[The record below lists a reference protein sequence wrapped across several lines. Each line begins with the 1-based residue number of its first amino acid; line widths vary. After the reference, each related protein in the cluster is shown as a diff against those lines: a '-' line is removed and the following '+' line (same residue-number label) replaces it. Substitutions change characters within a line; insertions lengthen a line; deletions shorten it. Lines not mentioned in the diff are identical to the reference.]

1 MRKIASV
8 IRLRNMDVSSVSLVR
23 TPMEK
28 VRLRPAMPID
38 EAAFRLAMSHFAS
51 GVTVV
56 TTEHDGRPYGMTV
69 ASFASL
75 SLRPPLVLICI
86 EKSVKTH
93 DAIVAAGKFGVSMLS
108 NKQAD
113 ISSRF
118 ASKSDDKFS
127 GIETDRGELGIPLIA
142 GALTTL
148 ECEVRDQLPGG
159 DHTIFVGEVV
169 ESVTREGIPL
179 LYFRSGYREMQR

>member
-1 MRKIASV
+1 
-8 IRLRNMDVSSVSLVR
+8 
-23 TPMEK
+23 
-28 VRLRPAMPID
+28 MPVD
-38 EAAFRLAMSHFAS
+38 EAAFKLAMSHFAS

-56 TTEHDGRPYGMTV
+56 TTEHAGRQYGMTV

-75 SLRPPLVLICI
+75 SLHPPLVLICI

-93 DAIVAAGKFGVSMLS
+93 EALVAAGKVGVSMLS
-108 NKQAD
+108 ASQAD

-118 ASKSDDKFS
+118 ASRSEDKFS
-127 GIETDRGELGIPLIA
+127 GVKTDRGELGVPLIA
-142 GALTTL
+142 EALTTL
-148 ECEVRDQLPGG
+148 ECELRDQLPGG

-169 ESVTREGIPL
+169 KVVTREGIPL